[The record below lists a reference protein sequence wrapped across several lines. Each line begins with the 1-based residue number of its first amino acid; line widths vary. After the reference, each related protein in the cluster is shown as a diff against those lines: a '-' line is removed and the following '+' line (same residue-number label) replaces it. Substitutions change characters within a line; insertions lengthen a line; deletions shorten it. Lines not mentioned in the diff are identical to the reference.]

1 MINAF
6 NMLLLT
12 DTITYFCSIVGLLR
26 TGLAVFPIS
35 TRNSA
40 DAVRHLLAVTGAQY
54 LLLSVEPMISSLAED
69 ALENGPQVT
78 VIHMPVFEDLFS
90 LDQTEKYYPRG
101 TRDPNALSI
110 ILHSSGISQFYSYS
124 LMY

>member
-1 MINAF
+1 MINDS
-6 NMLLLT
+6 NLLLHT

-40 DAVRHLLAVTGAQY
+40 DAVRHLLTVTGAQY
-54 LLLSVEPMISSLAED
+54 LLISVEPMIASLAEA
-69 ALENGPQVT
+69 ALENGPQVS

-90 LDQTEKYYPRG
+90 LNQTEMYPRG
-101 TRDPNALSI
+101 MRDPNALSI
-110 ILHSSGISQFYSYS
+110 ILHSSGISQLCFYCFVY
-124 LMY
+124 